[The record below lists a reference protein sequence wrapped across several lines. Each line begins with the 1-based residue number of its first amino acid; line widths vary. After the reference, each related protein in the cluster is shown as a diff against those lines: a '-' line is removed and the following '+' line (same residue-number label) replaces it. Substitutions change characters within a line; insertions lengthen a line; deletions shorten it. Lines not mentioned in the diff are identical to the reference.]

1 MSGSVVVVLDFR
13 SEHERPVDQARL
25 RDLVLHQWRQEG
37 EAAPERDLRFLLVDT
52 PQGLTTHA
60 DAYELVMGYP
70 TLGTV
75 EVVCLAVGELD
86 ASAKVSEWDDETS
99 WDTEHEDRSPSRLR
113 LVSALN
119 SEGVGVLWT
128 ADPLAGGSADDG
140 QGGPD
145 TARAAALG
153 ILVDLLRKG
162 ELFDRVLTALRH
174 CPSATAAPALRALEH
189 DLAAP
194 ALERAWLGALTRF
207 TGQPGTT
214 GPRLTAQNL
223 PARLAEL
230 AGEGPPPAP
239 ARIHVP
245 GGPAERA
252 HRACSEALLRA
263 RRFRSEVA
271 RPVGIIVGRR
281 PAQGMS
287 WAIEESATELRRY
300 RTLAARTLRDSASP
314 HLAPGDAQGLLAEMG
329 IALPSSDDGRG
340 RAGDGQRYGG
350 QGPVP
355 KRARGADAVEDEINR
370 FTLSMVEDGLD
381 LNTVAERLTALSE
394 QIAPLPAEGRIAE
407 LEQGSPEAEAVTVV
421 KPFRFARARPGALT
435 AVALLSFL
443 GALWPWPGT
452 LLALLPLSIL
462 FAGHLLAARARP
474 NRARGGAL
482 RMATGPQLLS
492 AAVGVAGGWML
503 GHEVGPP
510 SWLGFTTLLLATL
523 WAVLLLCIRW
533 ARAVDDWWEAT
544 GVERLDQG
552 LETVDRLVAEI
563 VRQQWW
569 AAAERTR
576 TADGARALAGALRSA
591 VRLAPGGTSQE
602 GASDEWAEGE
612 PEGHWDAEG
621 AEDRWGADG
630 WDVQDW
636 DEDEWSADPWP
647 GDSAGSDPAGVP
659 GQRRTGRP
667 AVRTSGFAGQAAV
680 YAEGCSPPWLDQGGG
695 EGGPELDRTL
705 LTDLA
710 DATVDALRRHWGAVV
725 PGVPAPQD
733 HPATTDEA
741 VRRGIESVHR
751 QLRSNGV
758 LPVPAFARRGRDR
771 GDSMALLGVGPQ
783 RVWEALIPELAGRR
797 LRPLCSPAQLPL
809 LSRDPSAARL
819 LRFAPAAVRPVLES
833 DRSGRS
839 GQFGDDGETALDD
852 AVWMSSGRFVGVL
865 ELTPLR
871 AGTVQTVWT
880 RADEFAQDLPDQRY
894 RGPRH
899 GE

>member
-1 MSGSVVVVLDFR
+1 MSGSIVVVLDFR

-37 EAAPERDLRFLLVDT
+37 EVAPERDLRFLLVDT
-52 PQGLTTHA
+52 PQGLTAHA

-86 ASAKVSEWDDETS
+86 DSAKVSEWDDETS
-99 WDTEHEDRSPSRLR
+99 WAAGQEEDRSASRLR

-128 ADPLAGGSADDG
+128 ADPLAGAAADNG
-140 QGGPD
+140 QGGSD
-145 TARAAALG
+145 TARTAALG
-153 ILVDLLRKG
+153 ILVDLLRKR
-162 ELFDRVLTALRH
+162 ELFDRVLGALRH

-214 GPRLTAQNL
+214 GPRLSAQNL

-252 HRACSEALLRA
+252 HRAYGEALMRA
-263 RRFRSEVA
+263 RRFRSELA
-271 RPVGIIVGRR
+271 RPVGILVGRR
-281 PAQGMS
+281 PAQELS
-287 WAIEESATELRRY
+287 RAIEESAQELRRY
-300 RTLAARTLRDSASP
+300 RTLVAGALRASASP
-314 HLAPGDAQGLLAEMG
+314 HLAPGDAQGLLAEVG
-329 IALPSSDDGRG
+329 IALPPAEDRG
-340 RAGDGQRYGG
+340 RPGEGQRYAGLG
-350 QGPVP
+350 SVG
-355 KRARGADAVEDEINR
+355 KRPRGDVVDDEINR
-370 FTLSMVEDGLD
+370 FTLTMLEDGFD

-407 LEQGSPEAEAVTVV
+407 LQQGSPEVAAVTIAN
-421 KPFRFARARPGALT
+421 PFRFARARPGAWT
-435 AVALLSFL
+435 AVAALSSL
-443 GALWPWPGT
+443 GSLWSWPGT

-462 FAGHLLAARARP
+462 FVGHVLAARARP

-482 RMATGPQLLS
+482 RMATGTQIMS
-492 AAVGVAGGWML
+492 AATGVAGGGAL
-503 GHEVGPP
+503 GHTLQPP
-510 SWLGFTTLLLATL
+510 SWLGFTTLLLATSWTL
-523 WAVLLLCIRW
+523 LLLCIRW
-533 ARAVDDWWEAT
+533 ARAVDDWWDAT
-544 GVERLDQG
+544 GVERLDVG

-591 VRLAPGGTSQE
+591 VRLAPASTSQE
-602 GASDEWAEGE
+602 GASDEWGEGD
-612 PEGHWDAEG
+612 PEAHWGARG
-621 AEDRWGADG
+621 AEDGWGADG

-636 DEDEWSADPWP
+636 DDDEWSADPWP
-647 GDSAGSDPAGVP
+647 DDSPQADPAGVP
-659 GQRRTGRP
+659 GQRRRTGRP
-667 AVRTSGFAGQAAV
+667 HGLADQEAV
-680 YAEGCSPPWLDQGGG
+680 YADGCSPPWLDQGGG

-797 LRPLCSPAQLPL
+797 LRPLCSPSQLAL

-839 GQFGDDGETALDD
+839 GQFGGDGETALDD

-880 RADEFAQDLPDQRY
+880 RADEFARELPDQRH

-899 GE
+899 GD